1 MAGAGNSGRLYRGLF
16 RFWRGEYTETRSWI
30 GIRSPSKAE
39 TLVGFALDQ
48 ALGPGMTINPPWKS
62 TGNRFCSN
70 EFRHKRGGLFPKFLY
85 ADPGSSA
92 AKPEVE
98 KSSPPTACDCSC
110 FAAGESLKP
119 GAPPILGIRPRLDI
133 DPDCGFSSCGCS
145 SVFGMRSFLTD
156 GADAFSNASG
166 FLPVHLFIRAFSKL
180 PGVSSQSR
188 YDVSPS
194 DRSPE

>member
-1 MAGAGNSGRLYRGLF
+1 MVETGNSGRLCRGLF
-16 RFWRGEYTETRSWI
+16 RFWRGEYTESRSWI

-70 EFRHKRGGLFPKFLY
+70 EFRHKRGGLFPKFLH

-98 KSSPPTACDCSC
+98 KSSPPTARDCSC
-110 FAAGESLKP
+110 IAAGESLKSWSTTDSWSTTQ
-119 GAPPILGIRPRLDI
+119 ARHRPRLWFFI
-133 DPDCGFSSCGCS
+133 L
-145 SVFGMRSFLTD
+145 R
-156 GADAFSNASG
+156 
-166 FLPVHLFIRAFSKL
+166 LFI
-180 PGVSSQSR
+180 GVR
-188 YDVSPS
+188 DALIPY
-194 DRSPE
+194 